1 MEHQTLG
8 RQVIRPTEP
17 AYYIVDC
24 RILNELENKWRRT
37 FSFISWVAFCL
48 DLSLDN
54 TKRIKHYIML
64 PSFTIKRSVPIFF
77 FKLHY
82 GTINCKIVHNIS
94 PCNHLDTLICAL
106 KWKNLEFVKNPQPSL
121 GCFETKITRAS
132 CVRAALQRLNHT
144 CSRTILKGYI
154 IGGNPFWNRNLIS
167 MGIHFKEC
175 IFGSCVHGKIPV
187 KFQIYTSS
195 SSKHS
200 WQAAVGFIGEWA
212 QCRFPDQHRQTKVRK
227 IF

>member
-1 MEHQTLG
+1 MVNFQKYSNSVPRLKLK
-8 RQVIRPTEP
+8 
-17 AYYIVDC
+17 
-24 RILNELENKWRRT
+24 LNELENKWRKT
-37 FSFISWVAFCL
+37 FILISWVAFCL

-154 IGGNPFWNRNLIS
+154 IGKNLFWSCNLIS
-167 MGIHFKEC
+167 MDIHSMAMGNLNKSKETTPTTTTAL
-175 IFGSCVHGKIPV
+175 KEAP
-187 KFQIYTSS
+187 
-195 SSKHS
+195 
-200 WQAAVGFIGEWA
+200 
-212 QCRFPDQHRQTKVRK
+212 
-227 IF
+227 